1 MRLINAETMMLEDF
15 TLREAPQ
22 YAILSHTWA
31 KEEVT
36 FHEFTC
42 QNNDTTKKQGFA
54 KIAQT
59 CEIARL
65 NHLGYVWID
74 TCCIDKTSSA
84 ELAHAINSMFQWYK
98 NASVCYAYLSDLPQ
112 RVLVKEDWSVE
123 HDALEDWSVDH
134 DSVEESPV
142 PYNELRNCN
151 WFTRGWTLQELIAP
165 ETVHFYDGTWTFR
178 GTKDDLAELIHQ
190 ITHIDTE
197 VLRNIEKLAG
207 VSIAERMTWASKR
220 KTTRI
225 EDTAYCLLGIFDINM
240 PLLYGEGNKAFTRLQ
255 HEIIKDNSDLSI
267 YGWSPEESVISVDYH
282 FGYSDGCEV
291 DCGHGQ
297 RIENGFYGAL
307 APSPNE
313 FVAPHSWDLRA
324 SAEHSV
330 TNRGIKI
337 SCSLIEVC
345 LEGCDFNECGCCPD
359 CRKYVLV
366 IGRTTSESSWGII
379 LKKLD
384 PDVFVRSSKRLICL
398 NADTH
403 FFTSSTRHRAI
414 YLLRQA
420 PHTIQYPKRLPL
432 KIKEEG
438 TCCVIN
444 SAMPEDRWNSSQQ
457 FWYIKSRPLQN
468 WGMVSLEFECL
479 EDRGPICIVFLG
491 DLGWVSVLESRGYR
505 QEIALIAQSSSDL
518 GEDDVFDLFGG
529 NNIPWASYKMTGK
542 NQNLEVMA
550 ELGPLVANCSCLEVW
565 TKVSEGNIING
576 PDR

>member
-1 MRLINAETMMLEDF
+1 MLEDF

-22 YAILSHTWA
+22 YAILSHTWTE
-31 KEEVT
+31 EEVS
-36 FHEFTC
+36 FQEFTC
-42 QNNDTTKKQGFA
+42 QNNDTTKKRGFA
-54 KIAQT
+54 RIAQT
-59 CEIARL
+59 CKIARQ
-65 NHLGYVWID
+65 NHLRYVWVD

-112 RVLVKEDWSVE
+112 REVVMEDRSGDDDTVKD
-123 HDALEDWSVDH
+123 
-134 DSVEESPV
+134 SPV

-165 ETVHFYDGTWTFR
+165 ETVHFYDEIWTFR
-178 GTKDDLAELIHQ
+178 GTKDDFAKLIHQ
-190 ITHIDTE
+190 ITHIDPE
-197 VLRNIEKLAG
+197 VLRDSEKLAG
-207 VSIAERMTWASKR
+207 LSIAERMTWASKR

-267 YGWSPEESVISVDYH
+267 YGWSPEESVISVDYRP
-282 FGYSDGCEV
+282 GYSNGCEV
-291 DCGHGQ
+291 DCGHG
-297 RIENGFYGAL
+297 RDIEDGFYGAL

-313 FVAPHSWDLRA
+313 FVAAHSWDLLD

-345 LEGCDFNECGCCPD
+345 LEGCDFHECRCCSY

-379 LKKLD
+379 LKKTD
-384 PDVFVRSSKRLICL
+384 PDIFVRSSKRLICV
-398 NADTH
+398 NEDTRL
-403 FFTSSTRHRAI
+403 FTSSTRHRAI

-420 PHTIQYPKRLPL
+420 PHTTQYTERLPL
-432 KIKEEG
+432 KVKEEG
-438 TCCVIN
+438 TRYVIN
-444 SAMPEDRWNSSQQ
+444 FAMPEYRWNSSQQ
-457 FWYIKSRPLQN
+457 NWYIESRSPQS
-468 WGMVSLEFECL
+468 WGMVSLEFEGL
-479 EDRGPICIVFLG
+479 KHRGSICIVFLCRPKR
-491 DLGWVSVLESRGYR
+491 VAVLESWSYR
-505 QEIALIAQSSSDL
+505 QEIALIAQGSSDL
-518 GEDDVFDLFGG
+518 GMDDIFHLFRG
-529 NNIPWASYKMTGK
+529 NHIHRASYKMTVK
-542 NQNLEVMA
+542 NQKLKVMA
-550 ELGPLVANCSCLEVW
+550 ELENPLAGILGLEVW
-565 TKVSEGNIING
+565 AEVSEDNG